1 MSPAGPLDSRE
12 QASRARIASRLIL
25 PILAL
30 VVLFALLTQ
39 PSHAATV
46 EGSAVVESSTVATAT
61 ATGEPAAALGGLDAA
76 VFEVTQT
83 ASGSPFTGEVMGI
96 VLLGG
101 AVMLLAGTLMGQTR
115 LTGKVE

>member
-46 EGSAVVESSTVATAT
+46 EGSAVVEASTVAT

-83 ASGSPFTGEVMGI
+83 ASGSPFTAEVMGI
-96 VLLGG
+96 VVLGG